1 MLRRI
6 AERSK
11 PSEPT
16 EPDIWAAENR
26 TYASG
31 SAVPGPRDPLL
42 TPYVVE
48 PERCIASCIYRR
60 VVMVFGAQS
69 GKSEL
74 MLDVAGARLDQRP
87 APILYVGPNKQFLTE
102 QFEPRVMSLLDEAPT
117 LMAKVSR
124 GKSMTKTRK
133 TVNGVPF
140 RLAHSGSSTALKSD
154 PAALAL
160 VDEYDEM
167 RDDINDQGGPLG
179 LVERRG
185 DTYADFVCVVT
196 STPKRGQV
204 EVYEDEKSG
213 LHFWRRGDPTE
224 IDSPIW
230 QLFQQGT
237 MHHWCWP
244 CPHCD
249 EYFVPRFKQMRFDP
263 KATPTEA
270 GRNSYLECPRCGGVI
285 NNEHKADMNAR
296 GRYATPTQQI
306 DKGGNVHGIV
316 EESRSA
322 SYWVSGL
329 ASPFVSFEE
338 RISVLVEAQQS
349 GDTAMVQQ
357 AINAGFGEL
366 WSPGGGEVPE
376 WVEIKD
382 KSRRSDY
389 HHGEVNELARHLI
402 LTADVQKHS
411 IPYVIRAWGPRA
423 TSWLVAY
430 GYLRGDTAEIDIWDA
445 LADLFVTPIEGMPI
459 SMAFVDSGFR
469 PGKAD
474 MLPLNRVNE
483 FARRFIQRVFITKG
497 SSTPMRVPLVI
508 MKPEVSRR
516 DAKPLRAGIRGYRLD
531 PTHWKSWVHERLR
544 WPVEAHGAWNVPK
557 QITDDYCKQIVSEAP
572 VKEPT
577 GRVTWLQ
584 RSKDNHFLDCEAM
597 QAAAAFLLNMQR
609 VPMPPAAKTGGT
621 RPPDGTPPLPNHEV
635 DTMAGVGR
643 KPETPNEVASPTNDP
658 TPTKPAPRPQGRRH
672 VRRIVRSNYL
682 GA

>member
-1 MLRRI
+1 MLRRV
-6 AERSK
+6 AARTK

-16 EPDIWAAENR
+16 EPDVWAAENR
-26 TYASG
+26 TYAPG

-42 TPYVVE
+42 TPYVVD
-48 PERCIASCIYRR
+48 PERCIASCNYRR

-117 LMAKVSR
+117 LMEKVSR

-167 RDDINDQGGPLG
+167 RDDINNQGGPLG

-196 STPKRGQV
+196 STPKLGQV
-204 EVYEDEKSG
+204 EVYEDKKSG
-213 LHFWRRGDPTE
+213 LHFWKKSADPKE
-224 IDSPIW
+224 INSPIW

-244 CPHCD
+244 CPHCE

-270 GRNSYLECPRCGGVI
+270 GRGAYLECPRCGGVVS
-285 NNEHKADMNAR
+285 NDHKVEMNAR
-296 GRYATPTQQI
+296 GRYATPTQWI
-306 DKGGNVHGIV
+306 TKDGVVHGEV

-366 WSPGGGEVPE
+366 YSPGGGEVPE

-389 HHGEVNELARHLI
+389 AHGEVNELTRHLI
-402 LTADVQKHS
+402 MTADVQKHS

-423 TSWLVAY
+423 TSWLVGY
-430 GYLRGDTAEIDIWDA
+430 GNLRGDTSDLEVWDA

-459 SMAFVDSGFR
+459 SMGFVDSGFR
-469 PGKAD
+469 PGKVD
-474 MLPLNRVNE
+474 TLPLNRVYD

-497 SSTPMRVPLVI
+497 SSTPMRVPLVKL
-508 MKPEVSRR
+508 KPEVSRR
-516 DAKPLRAGIRGYRLD
+516 DAKPLRSGITGYRLD
-531 PTHWKSWVHERLR
+531 TDHWKSWVHERLR
-544 WPVEAHGAWNVPK
+544 WPGDAPGAWNVPR
-557 QITDDYCKQIVSEAP
+557 QITDDYCKQIVSEARI
-572 VKEPT
+572 KEPT
-577 GRVTWLQ
+577 GRATWVQ
-584 RSKDNHFLDCEAM
+584 RSRDNHYLDCEAM
-597 QAAAAFLLNMQR
+597 QAAAAYLLNMQR
-609 VPMPPAAKTGGT
+609 LPMPPGRSPGRT
-621 RPPDGTPPLPNHEV
+621 PLPNPKTPNM
-635 DTMAGVGR
+635 DGDGR
-643 KPETPNEVASPTNDP
+643 KPETENEVASPTPDP
-658 TPTKPAPRPQGRRH
+658 TPMQPTPRPQGRRA